1 MQLHGIVLITVMKR
15 AESQS
20 SMLEV
25 FWVMLTQSG
34 ERICK
39 DSDRLKSR

>member
-20 SMLEV
+20 SMLKV
-25 FWVMLTQSG
+25 LGNINAKWRKNMQRFG
-34 ERICK
+34 
-39 DSDRLKSR
+39 